1 MLAPDETLKLST
13 KPYLAST
20 PRFASGADTP
30 RNFLERCL
38 ADLAALEPKIG
49 AFVHLNLDGARAAAD
64 RSAGRWREGRPL
76 SKLDGMPVGIKDII
90 ETTDMPTETGLAAV
104 RRVAVPSAMARASPR
119 LREAGAVIVGKTV
132 TTEFAASEPR
142 GTRNPHDLR
151 RTPGGSSSGSAAGVA
166 AGMISAGL
174 GTQVI
179 GSTVRPAS
187 YCGCIGFKATVGALN
202 RGGSYDG
209 LSQSAT
215 GVLAAALEDAWQVAY
230 EIAARAGG
238 DPGYPGLF
246 GPASAPAARKPRRL
260 AFLET
265 AGWATASADAK
276 QAMTDALAR
285 FRSAGIDVLTRQSH
299 VKVAEVEAAIAQAR
313 ELSMR
318 INGWE
323 SRWPLNTYRERDAS
337 KLSQVML
344 ARLAEAEAMSL
355 DDYRKDLALRD
366 QTRALYAELAAECD
380 ACVSL
385 SAPAAAPIGLEF
397 DG

>member
-13 KPYLAST
+13 KPYLAARRALRAAPTRRAISSNA
-20 PRFASGADTP
+20 ASPTSRRSSP
-30 RNFLERCL
+30 E
-38 ADLAALEPKIG
+38 IG
-49 AFVHLNLDGARAAAD
+49 AFVHLNLDGARATAD

-90 ETTDMPTETGLAAV
+90 ETVDMPTEHGSPLFAGFRTERDGASVAA
-104 RRVAVPSAMARASPR
+104 

-166 AGMISAGL
+166 AGMISAAL

-179 GSTVRPAS
+179 GSTIRPAS